1 MIACVDDDAPVREAV
16 EGLLNAFGYNVIT
29 FSSAEDFLESDE
41 IGLIACLITD
51 IRLGG
56 KSGLQLQRELLASGH
71 EIPTI
76 IITAF
81 AEAGYRGPAIEAG
94 AVDFLRKPILPERLL
109 AAVERAVGLADHES
123 QTGVPSAKLNLEE

>member
-1 MIACVDDDAPVREAV
+1 MTEKQGLARTPMIACVDDDAPVREAV
-16 EGLLNAFGYNVIT
+16 EGLLNAFGYRVIT
-29 FSSAEDFLESDE
+29 FSSAEEFLQS
-41 IGLIACLITD
+41 GRLGSIACLITD

-81 AEAGYRGPAIEAG
+81 AEACYRGPAIEAG
-94 AVDFLRKPILPERLL
+94 TVDFLKKPILPERLL
-109 AAVERAVGLADHES
+109 AAIERAVGTCRS
-123 QTGVPSAKLNLEE
+123 